1 MANKDEHT
9 KRVCSMRN
17 SCQAHT
23 VSFNEPVSLLEK
35 DLIAGDVTWGRLGC
49 FHLLIACSV
58 CYSWAADARRNCD
71 WSWVV
76 ASMRN
81 VGAVSG
87 SRSGWSNKHYC
98 NGI

>member
-35 DLIAGDVTWGRLGC
+35 DLIAGDVT
-49 FHLLIACSV
+49 
-58 CYSWAADARRNCD
+58 
-71 WSWVV
+71 
-76 ASMRN
+76 
-81 VGAVSG
+81 
-87 SRSGWSNKHYC
+87 
-98 NGI
+98 